1 MLNVVVLPAP
11 FGPMMPT
18 ISNSSTWMVTSRA
31 ACRPPKRIESPRAS
45 STDIGDHH
53 LLHASRRP
61 VELLAGDPL
70 LHRTHELADAT
81 RQPGEHDEQ
90 QHRPDDTGCALG
102 RQLRDLGEPVL
113 EVWHAHR

>member
-31 ACRPPKRIESPRAS
+31 ACRPPKRIESSRAS

-53 LLHASRRP
+53 LLHAPSCP
-61 VELLAGDPL
+61 VEPLAGDPL
-70 LHRTHELADAT
+70 LDRAHDLADAP
-81 RQPGEHDEQ
+81 RHPREHDEQ
-90 QHRPDDTGCALG
+90 EHRPDDPRC
-102 RQLRDLGEPVL
+102 PP
-113 EVWHAHR
+113 